1 MKLRV
6 LHQNNVVNVQIFS
19 GFWKT
24 MALQNLQEFESLSS
38 ISGLELLSLPGYNY
52 LVGKGKT
59 EQRRSAKNKTWL
71 EKNIQI
77 IVIMLYAAYK
87 QQ

>member
-1 MKLRV
+1 
-6 LHQNNVVNVQIFS
+6 
-19 GFWKT
+19 